1 MKDMLTLF
9 LVYVLSCGSSFLLSV
24 LLMLNFTKV
33 NRAANVMLGIS
44 ALLVSQVFLQL
55 AIEHTAT
62 SGSHTDLIPWLE
74 IGRWAIFPSFFL
86 AIRRYI
92 NPSYNR
98 LYDLVHYIPTAFL
111 IVLLFQHLTF
121 PPLFVWII
129 RYFFYM
135 QLLGYGI
142 SSLRLLIRHE
152 KTVKGFS
159 SQKDTIDLRWIT
171 KLLLIMAGMGGLRF
185 LAQHFS
191 FSPYLTAPLYLVLII
206 YFAFHALSQRA
217 IYPVEDQNVQEL
229 KDALQVQATKDK
241 ERLTD
246 EQLVFFT
253 ERLLSLIQNEQPYLD
268 PQVNLPSLANKI
280 GLSVHELSY
289 VLNAGVGKNFY
300 QFINEYRIAEAKNLL
315 QECGQSNYNMQEIG
329 IRAGFN
335 SKTTFYTTFR
345 KSIGLTPKQY
355 MQQVTSQ
362 A

>member
-1 MKDMLTLF
+1 MSYPF
-9 LVYVLSCGSSFLLSV
+9 LLHILSCGSSFLLSV

-55 AIEHTAT
+55 AIEHRAT
-62 SGSHTDLIPWLE
+62 SALHIDLIPWLE

-86 AIRRYI
+86 AVRRYI
-92 NPSYNR
+92 KPSYNT
-98 LYDLVHYIPTAFL
+98 LHDLVHYIPTAFL
-111 IVLLFQHLTF
+111 VVLLFQHLTF

-142 SSLRLLIRHE
+142 SSLRLLIRHA

-159 SQKDTIDLRWIT
+159 SQKDAVDLRWIT
-171 KLLLIMAGMGGLRF
+171 KLLLIMAGMGILKF

-206 YFAFHALSQRA
+206 YFAFHALSQQA
-217 IYPVEDQNVQEL
+217 IYPVKDKNVQEL
-229 KDALQVQATKDK
+229 RNAIKVHTTRDK
-241 ERLTD
+241 ERLTA
-246 EQLVFFT
+246 EQLILFT
-253 ERLLSLIQNEQPYLD
+253 ERLLLLIQHEHTYLD
-268 PQVNLPSLANKI
+268 PQVNLPSLAQTI
-280 GLSVHELSY
+280 GLSIHELSY
-289 VLNAGVGKNFY
+289 VLNAGLGKNFY
-300 QFINEYRIAEAKNLL
+300 QFINEYRIEEAKSLL
-315 QECGQSNYNMQEIG
+315 KESVHSNYDIQEIS

-335 SKTTFYTTFR
+335 SKTTFYTTFK
-345 KSIGLTPKQY
+345 KSVGLTPKQY
-355 MQQVTSQ
+355 IEEARSK

>member
-1 MKDMLTLF
+1 MKDMLNLF

-24 LLMLNFTKV
+24 LLILNFTKV

-142 SSLRLLIRHE
+142 SSLRLLIR
-152 KTVKGFS
+152 
-159 SQKDTIDLRWIT
+159 
-171 KLLLIMAGMGGLRF
+171 F

-191 FSPYLTAPLYLVLII
+191 FSSYLTAPLYLVLII

-229 KDALQVQATKDK
+229 RDALQVQATKDK

-253 ERLLSLIQNEQPYLD
+253 ERLLFLIQNERPYLD

-315 QECGQSNYNMQEIG
+315 QECGQSNYDMQEIG

-335 SKTTFYTTFR
+335 SKTTFYTAFR

-355 MQQVTSQ
+355 MEQVTSQ